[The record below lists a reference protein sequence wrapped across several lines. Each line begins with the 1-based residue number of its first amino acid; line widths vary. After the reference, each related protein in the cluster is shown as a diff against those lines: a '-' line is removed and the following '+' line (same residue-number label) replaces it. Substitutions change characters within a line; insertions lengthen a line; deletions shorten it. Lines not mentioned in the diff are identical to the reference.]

1 MAALTSS
8 RTRPGEVPPP
18 PLSAS
23 QVSAPEIAPPVVE
36 AGHNAG
42 RTQPMHAARIGIRR
56 LEVHAPDVGVDD
68 HLGAHD
74 TGRHSDE
81 HDLVRAVC
89 PCLYQSV
96 GIRMETAPPPWLG
109 AVAGVG
115 QAASVAV

>member
-36 AGHNAG
+36 AGLNAG
-42 RTQPMHAARIGIRR
+42 LTQHIHAGRLAIRR
-56 LEVHAPDVGVDD
+56 PEVHAPDVGVDD

-74 TGRHSDE
+74 TGRHRDE
-81 HDLVRAVC
+81 HDLVRDVC

-96 GIRMETAPPPWLG
+96 GLRMETATPPWLV
-109 AVAGVG
+109 AVVVVG
-115 QAASVAV
+115 QAAR